1 MKKLILFLLVLG
13 AMQLTAQ
20 KIEFEV
26 KEINYGDLMQGD
38 NGLRIFKFKN
48 TGTAP
53 LIISEVQK
61 TCGCTSPDYTKTPIM
76 PGEAGEIKVSYD
88 TNRIG
93 QFTKFV
99 IVNSNDPEN
108 NAVQLKINGNVKP
121 KENLPEAPA
130 NFIGK

>member
-1 MKKLILFLLVLG
+1 MRKFILSVLMLG
-13 AMQLTAQ
+13 SLNLFAQ

-26 KEINYGDLMQGD
+26 KEINYGELFQGD
-38 NGLRIFKFKN
+38 NGLRIFRFKN

-61 TCGCTSPDYTKTPIM
+61 TCGCTSPDYTKAPIM
-76 PGEAGEIKVSYD
+76 PGEDGEIKVSYD

-99 IVNSNDPEN
+99 TVYSNDPEN
-108 NAVQLKINGNVKP
+108 NAVQLKINGNIKP
-121 KENLPEAPA
+121 KENLPTAPT
-130 NFIGK
+130 NFISK

>member
-1 MKKLILFLLVLG
+1 MKKLILSLLMLG

-53 LIISEVQK
+53 LIISEVLK

-93 QFTKFV
+93 HFTKFV
-99 IVNSNDPEN
+99 TVYSNDPEN
-108 NAVQLKINGNVKP
+108 NSVQLKINGNVKP
-121 KENLPEAPA
+121 KENLPTAPT
-130 NFIGK
+130 NFISK

>member
-1 MKKLILFLLVLG
+1 MKKIILSALMLLSI
-13 AMQLTAQ
+13 QLFGQ

-26 KEINYGDLMQGD
+26 KEINYGDIIQDD

-53 LIISEVQK
+53 LIISDVLK
-61 TCGCTSPDYTKTPIM
+61 TCGCTSPSYTKTPVM
-76 PGEAGEIKVSYD
+76 PGEQGEIQVTYD
-88 TNRIG
+88 TKRIG

-99 IVNSNDPEN
+99 TVYSNDPEE

-121 KENLPEAPA
+121 KENLPVAPA
-130 NFIGK
+130 GLMTK